1 MKKRTIGVL
10 TPLLDGFYFN
20 GILQGI
26 HQIAVEQHANL
37 VLIQT
42 MDSIMSKVTYQWH
55 LAADYI
61 DGWIIIL
68 NAVSDKEYVKRIEMM
83 QKPIICTPNLSDF
96 GKATTFLLDN
106 EHGGYMTTRHLIEHG
121 HRDIACIYTKMNPE
135 SVERF
140 KGYVRALEEHGIAVD
155 PIRIFEVES
164 LWDESGV
171 AAAGEMLRRGFPLTA
186 VTASS
191 DMVAIGLMDVLRRWG
206 KRVPEDI
213 AVIGFDNLDLA
224 RRISLTSVN
233 QPLFGRGMRM
243 ATRLLEEI
251 EDASLVQTRQ
261 VFSETA
267 SLVPRHSCGCEPVNP
282 SEGLFEIHQNGL
294 ETIDYLSSVIHRNHQ
309 IGRELVKA
317 NAQKIKDLSWLSSTE
332 YTWGCLAL
340 WSASAEERLQI
351 ESVYSK
357 KMEPLLR
364 KGEIYE
370 EGTFPPASIYD
381 MLTEEEVLSIYT
393 VRTEARNWGFI
404 LLIGRVNDKNRTSN
418 YQYDTMTHSL
428 DLLAYAL
435 EREVMYEHARER
447 EHRLEIVSTTTN
459 DGIFDWEL
467 ASNTMVWNRKILRI
481 LGTGGDTTMTAGDF
495 FGRLHPDDTERLQQ
509 HFNRHVSEREPFHT
523 EFRLH
528 NDAQSYIW
536 VEAAGEVVR
545 DAADQPVRMIGSI
558 RDITERKEAEE
569 RIRYIAYHDAL
580 TDLPNRRYF
589 NERIDKQIEC
599 TGASFALMLL
609 DLDRFKLINDSLG
622 HTAGDLLLQ
631 RVAALIAEQLRP
643 EDTVARLGGD
653 EFIVLCPNLTDPQEP
668 LQMAERIFGALS
680 TRHMLNGHSVHV
692 TCSMGVSLYPEHGGD
707 HETLVRNAD
716 IAMYEAKSSGKNR
729 LQIYRE
735 QMSAVSRDKLRME
748 NCLRGA
754 LDSGEFEL
762 YYQPQYDVKGER
774 VIGMEAL
781 IRWFSP
787 ELGAVSPMSFIPL
800 AEETGLINAITE
812 WVLRTACRDNQRLL
826 EAGLA
831 PMLVSVNISALD
843 FMEADFVARVRDIL
857 QETGLPP
864 QLLCLELTETA
875 AIQNLELTI
884 QQLRNLMDCGI
895 KIALDDF
902 GTGNS
907 SLSLLKML
915 PLHRI
920 KIDRAFVKDMAQQDE
935 NRAIFSTIVG
945 LTRGLK
951 LESCAEGIETA
962 EQYEIIREM
971 ACSLVQGYYIAKPL
985 PFGEFQRFLQA

>member
-10 TPLLDGFYFN
+10 SPLLDGFYFN

-68 NAVSDKEYVKRIEMM
+68 NAVTDKEYVKRIELM

-96 GKATTFLLDN
+96 GAATTFLLDN
-106 EHGGYMTTRHLIEHG
+106 VLGGYMTTKHLIEHG
-121 HRDIACIYTKMNPE
+121 HREIACIYTKINPE
-135 SVERF
+135 SVDRF
-140 KGYVRALEEHGIAVD
+140 HGYIRALEEHGIPVD
-155 PIRIFEVES
+155 PIRIYEVDS
-164 LWDESGV
+164 LWEESGV
-171 AAAGEMLRRGFPLTA
+171 AAAAEMRRRGFPLTA

-224 RRISLTSVN
+224 RRISLSSVN

-243 ATRLLEEI
+243 ASRLLEEI
-251 EDASLVQTRQ
+251 EGLPTAGARHI
-261 VFSETA
+261 FSETA
-267 SLVPRHSCGCEPVNP
+267 SLVLRHSCGCEPVNP
-282 SEGLFEIHQNGL
+282 SEGLVEIHQNGL
-294 ETIDYLSSVIHRNHQ
+294 ETIDYLSSVIQRNHQ
-309 IGRELVKA
+309 IGRDLVKA
-317 NAQKIKDLSWLSSTE
+317 NSQNIKDLSWLSSTE

-340 WSASAEERLQI
+340 WSAEGRLQV

-357 KMEPLLR
+357 KMEPVLQ
-364 KGEIYE
+364 KGELYE
-370 EGTFPPASIYD
+370 EGTFPPSSVYD
-381 MLTEEEVLSIYT
+381 MLTDEEVLSIYT
-393 VRTEARNWGFI
+393 IRTEARNWGFI
-404 LLIGRVNDKNRTSN
+404 LLIGKVNDKNRTSN

-435 EREVMYEHARER
+435 EREVMYENARER
-447 EHRLEIVSTTTN
+447 ETRLEIVSSTTN
-459 DGIFDWEL
+459 DGIFDWDL
-467 ASNTMVWNRKILRI
+467 ASNTIAWNRKILRM
-481 LGTGGDTTMTAGDF
+481 LSTGGDTTMTTRDF
-495 FGRLHPDDTERLQQ
+495 FGRIHADDIEGLQEQFNLHLSD
-509 HFNRHVSEREPFHT
+509 NEPFHT
-523 EFRLH
+523 EFRLLS
-528 NDAQSYIW
+528 DEQSYIW

-545 DAADQPVRMIGSI
+545 DADKQPVRMIGSI

-589 NERIDKQIEC
+589 NERIDKQIER

-631 RVAALIAEQLRP
+631 RVAAIITEQLRP

-653 EFIVLCPNLTDPQEP
+653 EFILLCPYVTDPQEP
-668 LQMAERIFGALS
+668 LRIAERIFAALS

-692 TCSMGVSLYPEHGGD
+692 TCSMGVSLYPEHGQD

-716 IAMYEAKSSGKNR
+716 IAMYEAKSTGKNR
-729 LQIYRE
+729 IQIYRE
-735 QMSAVSRDKLRME
+735 QMSVVSRDKLRME

-762 YYQPQYDVKGER
+762 YYQPQYDVKGEQ

-787 ELGAVSPMSFIPL
+787 ELGAVPPMSFIPL
-800 AEETGLINAITE
+800 AEETGLINAITA
-812 WVLRTACRDNQRLL
+812 WVLRTACLDNKRLL
-826 EAGLA
+826 DAGFA

-843 FMEADFVARVRDIL
+843 FMEADFVSRVREIV
-857 QETGLPP
+857 EESGLPP
-864 QLLCLELTETA
+864 HLLCLELTETA

-884 QQLRNLMDCGI
+884 RQLRCLMDCGI

-920 KIDRAFVKDMAQQDE
+920 KIDRSFVKDMAQQDA

-951 LESCAEGIETA
+951 LESCAEGIETE

-985 PFGEFQRFLQA
+985 PFGDFQRFLQA